1 MEKVN
6 IRYTMKAYGCGRL
19 KSVKYETERIEFK
32 SQWSEACCKEVIAF
46 ANSDGGNLFIGVDDT
61 GRQVGVVDVDET
73 YNLITNVIRD
83 SILPDITMFI
93 KYTLQENHV
102 ICLEISEGANK
113 PYYLHKKGLKPSGVY
128 VRQGS
133 SSVPA
138 TPEQIRQM
146 IKNADGDAYED
157 MRSLVQDLTFV
168 QAKETFVQKSVA
180 FQKEQFPRLGI
191 CDLSGLFTNVGLLL
205 SDQCEH
211 SIKVAVYADEAKTIF
226 KDTREFKGSVLK
238 QLENAYSYLMLCNQN
253 QARITG
259 LDRVDCFDYP
269 ADAIREALLNAI
281 VHRDYAYSGSIMINI
296 MESQMEF
303 VSIGGLIAGLTIAD
317 IGTGIS
323 QPRNHHL
330 ADIFHRLGFVEA
342 YGTGVRKI
350 HELYKDFKE
359 PVRIEVT
366 PNTFK
371 MILPNQNK
379 TMRIGSDVAFKK
391 EPLINL
397 ESTSQTRQI
406 FDQIMRNGFTT
417 DEEVQELLGIKKT
430 RAYILVKQMIDA
442 GWVEVHGRG
451 TGKKYLKKAPSAD
464 FE

>member
-1 MEKVN
+1 MN
-6 IRYTMKAYGCGRL
+6 IRSAMEAYGYGRL
-19 KSVKYETERIEFK
+19 KSVKYKTERIEFK
-32 SQWSEACCKEVIAF
+32 SQWSEAFCKEVIAF
-46 ANSDGGNLFIGVDDT
+46 ANSDGGYLYIGVDDT
-61 GRQVGVVDVDET
+61 GTQVGVADVDET

-113 PYYLHKKGLKPSGVY
+113 PYYLHRKGLKPSGVY

-138 TPEQIRQM
+138 SPEQIRQM
-146 IKNADGDAYED
+146 IRNADGDAYED
-157 MRSLVQDLTFV
+157 MRSLVQDLTFK
-168 QAKETFVQKSVA
+168 QAKETFAQKSVA
-180 FQKEQFPRLGI
+180 FQKEQFPRLGM

-211 SIKVAVYADEAKTIF
+211 SIMVAVYADEAKTLF

-238 QLENAYSYLMLCNQN
+238 QLESTYSYLMLCNQN
-253 QARITG
+253 QAKITG
-259 LDRVDCFDYP
+259 LDRVDRFDYP
-269 ADAIREALLNAI
+269 AEAIREALLNAI
-281 VHRDYAYSGSIMINI
+281 VHRDYAYSGSIIINI
-296 MESQMEF
+296 IGSQMEF
-303 VSIGGLIAGLTIAD
+303 ISIGGLVSGLTIAD

-323 QPRNHHL
+323 QPRNRHL
-330 ADIFHRLGFVEA
+330 ADIFHRLGFVES

-379 TMRIGSDVAFKK
+379 TMGKESDVVSAK
-391 EPLINL
+391 EPLVNREL
-397 ESTSQTRQI
+397 SPQTRQI
-406 FDQIMRNGFTT
+406 FDQIIRNGFTT
-417 DEEVQELLGIKKT
+417 DEEVQKLLGIKKT

-442 GWVEVHGRG
+442 GLLEVRGRG
-451 TGKKYLKKAPSAD
+451 IGKKYLIKAPSLD
-464 FE
+464 VK

>member
-1 MEKVN
+1 MNYEAEK
-6 IRYTMKAYGCGRL
+6 
-19 KSVKYETERIEFK
+19 IEFK

-46 ANSDGGNLFIGVDDT
+46 ANSDGGILYIGVDDT
-61 GRQVGVVDVDET
+61 GREVGVVDVDET

-102 ICLEISEGANK
+102 ICIEISEGANK

-138 TPEQIRQM
+138 SQEQIRQM
-146 IKNADGDAYED
+146 IKNADGDVYEN
-157 MRSLVQDLTFV
+157 MRSLVQNLTFT
-168 QAKETFVQKSVA
+168 QATETFAQKSIA
-180 FQKEQFPRLGI
+180 FKKEQFPGLGI

-211 SIKVAVYADEAKTIF
+211 TIKVAVFADEAKTIF
-226 KDTREFKGSVLK
+226 KDTKEFRGSVLK
-238 QLENAYSYLMLCNQN
+238 QLENTYSYLMLCNQN
-253 QARITG
+253 QAKING
-259 LDRVDCFDYP
+259 LVREDRFDYP
-269 ADAIREALLNAI
+269 AEAIREALLNAI
-281 VHRDYAYSGSIMINI
+281 VHRDYAYSGSIIINI
-296 MESQMEF
+296 MRKQMEF
-303 VSIGGLIAGLTIAD
+303 VSIGGLVSGLTIAD

-323 QPRNHHL
+323 QPRNRHL

-359 PVRIEVT
+359 PARIEVT

-371 MILPNQNK
+371 MILPNQNE
-379 TMRIGSDVAFKK
+379 TMKK
-391 EPLINL
+391 EPEVAEKKELVSNL
-397 ESTSQTRQI
+397 GSKSQTSQI
-406 FDQIMRNGFTT
+406 FDQIARNGFTT
-417 DEEVQELLGIKKT
+417 DEEVQDLLGIKKT
-430 RAYILVKQMIDA
+430 RAYILVKQMIDS
-442 GWVEVHGRG
+442 GLIEVKGRG
-451 TGKKYLKKAPSAD
+451 AGKKYLKKAPSLD
-464 FE
+464 PE